1 MGAPDMETLLGPLLQ
16 VYLHQ
21 ASETTAASI
30 APPGVTRTL
39 ASKACRH
46 AIMFGDSLT
55 ADQSHRLIQ
64 ALLETSLWSICAHG
78 RPTTASV
85 VDLGALQ
92 GMVCV
97 RRHVIGKESAAV
109 KSTGGRYTRLR
120 SQCRQ
125 PHAAMESSLTNQH
138 GKLQNLSKRLM
149 SWQNDC
155 LLELPR
161 PVKATD

>member
-1 MGAPDMETLLGPLLQ
+1 MLLQ
-16 VYLHQ
+16 IYLHQ
-21 ASETTAASI
+21 LSETTAASI
-30 APPGVTRTL
+30 APPGITRTL

-55 ADQSHRLIQ
+55 ADQSYLLLQ
-64 ALLETSLWSICAHG
+64 ALVETSLWNICAHG

-85 VDLGALQ
+85 VYLSALQ

-97 RRHVIGKESAAV
+97 RHCIAGKQSAAAN
-109 KSTGGRYTRLR
+109 SIGGRYTRMR

-125 PHAAMESSLTNQH
+125 PHAAMDPPLVNQH
-138 GKLQNLSKRLM
+138 GSLQKLGKRLRT
-149 SWQNDC
+149 WQDNC